1 MISMGKTNII
11 KVFYQGKGGLVLK
24 NKSIEKLEIK
34 RGCMGLRV
42 ALPALMTKPASRE
55 I

>member
-1 MISMGKTNII
+1 MGS
-11 KVFYQGKGGLVLK
+11 GLEKGGKKGQVLK
-24 NKSIEKLEIK
+24 NKPREKLKIK

-55 I
+55 V